1 MGLQGSLRGSPE
13 VFAKKMQMEVYEVY
27 TPDDIVGKIHELF
40 SDRLTIG

>member
-1 MGLQGSLRGSPE
+1 MQQLDASVLREFVEKIYIS
-13 VFAKKMQMEVYEVY
+13 EVY